1 MTSTGYTE
9 LQLSELFDQP
19 SSPVRAKVFICAT
32 GRTGSS
38 LLCRA
43 MFHHGIGLPH
53 EYFNAGHIALIG
65 QRSGIHPLAD
75 GRRLGSDSEARRAY
89 IAALMDRR
97 TANGIFAAKI
107 HWGQY
112 ASYLDNPEGVELFQ
126 QAHFIQLY
134 REDLLAQAISF
145 HVSKETGRWGSADT
159 VSTPPASIPRFF
171 DVDLIADYIKM
182 LAESD
187 TSWRLFFA
195 RNAILPL
202 TFSYERVRDDLAGV
216 LRTIVDNFGLD
227 LPTDC
232 FDYAEEGPNEERDA
246 EVPPRSEI
254 KARFLRAHQRVI
266 PALRPDAQRPAG
278 DMNVSKV
285 ELPPTAPPA
294 GTAYRRVLPTDEP
307 RPIELN
313 AERIEVGYPAGS
325 QSEKSPTQPCTE
337 AQTAAVEVGRPAP
350 DQGQTA
356 APGRTDA
363 EFKTIGLCM
372 IVKNEAKLLRQCLTS
387 TLPLIDYVLV
397 VDTGSEDGTQQIIRE
412 FLAEHAVRGAVID
425 EPWRDFAYNRTFA
438 LERLREVEDI
448 DYALIID
455 ADDVVV
461 LDASFDPRAFKT
473 QMEHDL
479 YDVQILH
486 DGMSHFRAQICRNRL
501 PFSFKGVVHEYLEV
515 PTGTSSRATAEGFS
529 IHASTGG
536 ARGQNPRKYQD
547 DAALLERALASETDP
562 FLISRYTFY
571 LAQSQKDCGEREKAL
586 DNYLK
591 RAELGYWN
599 EEIYISLLEAGNL
612 MAALDRPFDEVI
624 ATYERAAQ
632 TVPARAEALHAAS
645 LYCRQQGR
653 NAEGQEYAR
662 RGIELTPPVGGLF
675 VQGWVYDYGILD
687 EFAINAYWAGAYRE
701 SLDASL
707 KLLAGD
713 KLPPSLV
720 KHVADN
726 ARFAADKLPEP
737 KAPDLGVLG
746 AENMVDQHKL
756 VPARTLRSRVTG
768 PPRVLVA
775 ILAQQK
781 EPALSLYLECIE
793 ALDYP
798 KSSIVLYIRTDNN
811 TDRTQPILR
820 EWVAR
825 VGHLYAAVD
834 FDGSDVPYPVEQYS
848 EHEWNATRFKVL
860 GHIRNASPR
869 RALDLGCDFYFVAD
883 VDNFIRPATLR
894 ELVALDLPIAAPL
907 LRSIVPE
914 RFYSNYHAEIDA
926 AGYYKNCD
934 QYYWILNRHV
944 RGIVEVPVVNCTY
957 LVRADMIPELT
968 YEEESGRH
976 EYVIFS
982 DSARKAGIPQYLDNR
997 QVYGYIAFGEGEQHL
1012 GAGIERA
1019 RALLHGAGDR
1029 TGCENDREI
1038 AGPPSGDGPL
1048 IHALPTPEPR
1058 TYSKAAWEANL
1069 AEELRFWRVWL
1080 TEPRF
1085 ANDRDYRL
1093 SSRHPFKQHLLQFL
1107 PQGQDTYAVLD
1118 VGSGPVSD
1126 FGLGGLDKIINLYMV
1141 DPLASEYNALL
1152 NELRLCDA
1160 VRPINVAGEDLTKA
1174 FPNSFFDLVHC
1185 SNALDHSCDP
1195 MRVIREMIAVC
1206 KPGCWTHLSHV
1217 NNVAV
1222 IESYHGLHQWNLD
1235 IEDGRFVV
1243 WNREE
1248 RHDVVAEIDGISEVV
1263 LEQLPADEYRP
1274 PLFRATLR
1282 K

>member
-1 MTSTGYTE
+1 MTSTRDTE
-9 LQLSELFDQP
+9 LQLSELFDRP

-65 QRSGIHPLAD
+65 QRSGIHALTD
-75 GRRLGSDSEARRAY
+75 GSRLGSDSEARRAY

-112 ASYLDNPEGVELFQ
+112 ATYLDNPEGVEMFQ
-126 QAHFIQLY
+126 QAHFIHLY

-145 HVSKETGRWGSADT
+145 HVARETGRWGSDGTA
-159 VSTPPASIPRFF
+159 STPPASVPRFF
-171 DVDLIADYIKM
+171 DVDLIADYMKA

-187 TSWRLFFA
+187 TCWRLFFA
-195 RNAILPL
+195 RNAISPL
-202 TFSYERVRDDLAGV
+202 TVSYERVGDDVAGV
-216 LRTIVDNFGLD
+216 LRTIVDRFGLD
-227 LPTDC
+227 LPTGC
-232 FDYAEEGPNEERDA
+232 FDYVEEGPTEARDA
-246 EVPPRSEI
+246 QVPSRSEM
-254 KARFLRAHQRVI
+254 KARFLRGHQRVI
-266 PALRPDAQRPAG
+266 PALRGDALRTAS
-278 DMNVSKV
+278 DMNPV
-285 ELPPTAPPA
+285 EVESPRAAPP
-294 GTAYRRVLPTDEP
+294 
-307 RPIELN
+307 
-313 AERIEVGYPAGS
+313 
-325 QSEKSPTQPCTE
+325 
-337 AQTAAVEVGRPAP
+337 
-350 DQGQTA
+350 
-356 APGRTDA
+356 
-363 EFKTIGLCM
+363 
-372 IVKNEAKLLRQCLTS
+372 
-387 TLPLIDYVLV
+387 
-397 VDTGSEDGTQQIIRE
+397 
-412 FLAEHAVRGAVID
+412 
-425 EPWRDFAYNRTFA
+425 
-438 LERLREVEDI
+438 
-448 DYALIID
+448 
-455 ADDVVV
+455 
-461 LDASFDPRAFKT
+461 
-473 QMEHDL
+473 
-479 YDVQILH
+479 
-486 DGMSHFRAQICRNRL
+486 
-501 PFSFKGVVHEYLEV
+501 
-515 PTGTSSRATAEGFS
+515 
-529 IHASTGG
+529 
-536 ARGQNPRKYQD
+536 
-547 DAALLERALASETDP
+547 
-562 FLISRYTFY
+562 
-571 LAQSQKDCGEREKAL
+571 
-586 DNYLK
+586 
-591 RAELGYWN
+591 
-599 EEIYISLLEAGNL
+599 
-612 MAALDRPFDEVI
+612 
-624 ATYERAAQ
+624 
-632 TVPARAEALHAAS
+632 
-645 LYCRQQGR
+645 
-653 NAEGQEYAR
+653 
-662 RGIELTPPVGGLF
+662 
-675 VQGWVYDYGILD
+675 
-687 EFAINAYWAGAYRE
+687 
-701 SLDASL
+701 
-707 KLLAGD
+707 
-713 KLPPSLV
+713 
-720 KHVADN
+720 HVAAN
-726 ARFAADKLPEP
+726 ARFAADKLPES
-737 KAPDLGVLG
+737 KAPDLGTLG
-746 AENMVDQHKL
+746 VENMVEQHKL
-756 VPARTLRSRVTG
+756 VPTRRLRSRVIG

-781 EPALSLYLECIE
+781 EPALPLYLECIE

-798 KSSIVLYIRTDNN
+798 KSSIVLYIHTNNN
-811 TDRTQPILR
+811 TDRTEPILR
-820 EWVAR
+820 DWVAR

-834 FDGSDVPYPVEQYS
+834 FDASDVADRVEQFR

-860 GHIRNASPR
+860 GQIRNASLR

-894 ELVALDLPIAAPL
+894 ELVALDLPMVAPL
-907 LRSIVPE
+907 LRSIIPE

-957 LVRADMIPELT
+957 LVRADAIPELT
-968 YEEESGRH
+968 YEEESDRH

-982 DSARKAGIPQYLDNR
+982 DSARRAGIPQYLDNR
-997 QVYGYIAFGEGEQHL
+997 QVYGYIALSEGEQHL
-1012 GAGIERA
+1012 GGEIQRA
-1019 RALLHGAGDR
+1019 RALLQGAGDR
-1029 TGCENDREI
+1029 TCCENDGEI
-1038 AGPPSGDGPL
+1038 AGPPSGDAPL

-1058 TYSKAAWEANL
+1058 TYSKVAWEANL

-1085 ANDRDYRL
+1085 AKDRDYRL

-1152 NELRLCDA
+1152 NELRLCNA

-1248 RHDVVAEIDGISEVV
+1248 RHDVVAEIDGISEVL
-1263 LEQLPADEYRP
+1263 LEQLPADQYRP
-1274 PLFRATLR
+1274 PLFRAALR